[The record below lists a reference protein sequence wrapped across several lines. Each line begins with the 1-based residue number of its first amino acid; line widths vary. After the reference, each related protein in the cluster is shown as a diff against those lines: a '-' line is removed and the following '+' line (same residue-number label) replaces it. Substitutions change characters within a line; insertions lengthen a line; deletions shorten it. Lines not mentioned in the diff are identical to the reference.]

1 MSKHEKVP
9 ETRDDAAIKP
19 NREQR
24 RHPEKLQQAENE
36 PLSRSTDMQDELLEQ
51 GNQDVTSVRAKNS
64 GHGKKTAD
72 KWNQ

>member
-1 MSKHEKVP
+1 MPKREHVP
-9 ETRDDAAIKP
+9 ETKDVKP

-24 RHPEKLQQAENE
+24 RHPEQQQPRPEDE
-36 PLSRSTDMQDELLEQ
+36 GLSRSRGMQDEILEH
-51 GNQDVTSVRAKNS
+51 GNQDVTSVRANNS

>member
-1 MSKHEKVP
+1 MADKEKVP
-9 ETRDDAAIKP
+9 ETRTTKP

-24 RHPEKLQQAENE
+24 RHPERPGRPENE
-36 PLSRSTDMQDELLEQ
+36 PLSRDEQPAE
-51 GNQDVTSVRAKNS
+51 QDVRDPRTKNS